1 MPDEELWN
9 TMIDMDKDATT
20 EIKMP
25 PMVKKSDTER
35 AASDYMETT
44 LATVYQICCRL
55 RSVNHFRF
63 RHLFLI

>member
-25 PMVKKSDTER
+25 PMVKIRYRKSC
-35 AASDYMETT
+35 
-44 LATVYQICCRL
+44 V
-55 RSVNHFRF
+55 
-63 RHLFLI
+63 